1 MTSYYVV
8 APETDGA
15 SATLK
20 VVEQKDIDQILNLK
34 ILISEHLKL
43 YYVVALDTD
52 GASATSKVVEQKDIG
67 Q

>member
-1 MTSYYVV
+1 M
-8 APETDGA
+8 
-15 SATLK
+15 LK
-20 VVEQKDIDQILNLK
+20 VVEQKDIDQLLNIK
-34 ILISEHLKL
+34 ILISEHLNL